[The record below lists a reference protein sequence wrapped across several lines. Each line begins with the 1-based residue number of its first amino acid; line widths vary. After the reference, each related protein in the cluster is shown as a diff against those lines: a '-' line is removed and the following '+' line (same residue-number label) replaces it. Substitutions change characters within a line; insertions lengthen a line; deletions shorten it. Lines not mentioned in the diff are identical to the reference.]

1 MYTIIFLKMNSCF
14 YLKCSILGVFT
25 IINLVDTLL
34 NMDNLNVMYI
44 KYSNS
49 IGNNFYD
56 FIFYFIYDLVP

>member
-1 MYTIIFLKMNSCF
+1 MNLCF
-14 YLKCSILGVFT
+14 YLKCFILVVFI
-25 IINLVDTLL
+25 IINLVDTLF

-56 FIFYFIYDLVP
+56 FIFYFIYDLVF